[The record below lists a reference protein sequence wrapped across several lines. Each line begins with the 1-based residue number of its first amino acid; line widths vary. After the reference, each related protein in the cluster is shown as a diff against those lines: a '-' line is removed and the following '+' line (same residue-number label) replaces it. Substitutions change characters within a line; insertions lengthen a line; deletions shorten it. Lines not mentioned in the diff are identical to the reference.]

1 MAIENNE
8 LATIKK
14 PNDVEYITK
23 EEYQRRVQEIAKCKR
38 SIQYFAE
45 KYFKIINLDQGLT
58 TIKLYPKQKELLQF
72 LCDEDRGVI
81 LAARQSSK
89 CVDFLTKIQIRNRK
103 FPIFKLSLPIG
114 IVYIFNK
121 ILSFFKQKETNEK
134 FVDIIQVNG
143 WQVKSENSWNDICSI
158 NKTIKYDEYVIE
170 SDTGRKMYCADN
182 HILIGDDHSE
192 LFAKDSLGKNIIT
205 EIGVEKIIRVYNT
218 RKNKNMYDLSLS
230 NTSDHLYY
238 SNGFLSHNTT
248 TYTIFAL
255 WYTMFFPDKKI
266 MVLCNKASVMSEVIG
281 RIQLAYQ
288 YLPKFL
294 KSAVSVWNKTE
305 IIFSNHSAIKGFP
318 ASSDSARGF
327 SANCVL
333 GNSIIWIRFKWLK
346 FIKIPI
352 PIYLLRMLGKQYYDD
367 KK

>member
-1 MAIENNE
+1 
-8 LATIKK
+8 
-14 PNDVEYITK
+14 
-23 EEYQRRVQEIAKCKR
+23 
-38 SIQYFAE
+38 
-45 KYFKIINLDQGLT
+45 
-58 TIKLYPKQKELLQF
+58 
-72 LCDEDRGVI
+72 
-81 LAARQSSK
+81 
-89 CVDFLTKIQIRNRK
+89 
-103 FPIFKLSLPIG
+103 
-114 IVYIFNK
+114 
-121 ILSFFKQKETNEK
+121 
-134 FVDIIQVNG
+134 
-143 WQVKSENSWNDICSI
+143 
-158 NKTIKYDEYVIE
+158 
-170 SDTGRKMYCADN
+170 MYCADN

-352 PIYLLRMLGKQYYDD
+352 PIYLLRMLGK
-367 KK
+367 